1 MNVDLFKSL
10 LRPYWNTWSV
20 NNLSTAANRIATA
33 YDLANIGES
42 GPFFGAKLIKGN
54 KNILQQ
60 FLSNGLIL
68 NYSLTTELPPPFVE
82 PGFTLM
88 ATGFCMYWV
97 SSAFTPL
104 PPMPPMIAP
113 TTGVTVLFPGVPIG
127 LDKAIKKEC
136 SKI

>member
-33 YDLANIGES
+33 YDLANIGDS

-68 NYSLTTELPPPFVE
+68 NYSLTTELPAPFVVKYYTKKNDKDYVLIGGFKRSSIALEMGIE
-82 PGFTLM
+82 P
-88 ATGFCMYWV
+88 
-97 SSAFTPL
+97 
-104 PPMPPMIAP
+104 
-113 TTGVTVLFPGVPIG
+113 
-127 LDKAIKKEC
+127 IKVWF
-136 SKI
+136 IDLTI